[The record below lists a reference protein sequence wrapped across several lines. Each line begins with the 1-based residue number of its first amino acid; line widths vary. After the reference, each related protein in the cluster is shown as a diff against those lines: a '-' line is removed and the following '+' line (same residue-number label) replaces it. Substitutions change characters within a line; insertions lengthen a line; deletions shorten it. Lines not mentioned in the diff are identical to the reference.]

1 MIKTSENDWRLTG
14 QEKFLKN
21 IDLIKIFPNQFVKE
35 RNILNLHE
43 HCEFC
48 MTTINSDYLKACYV
62 TKDLYHW
69 ICQDCF
75 EDFKEAFNWRVVE

>member
-1 MIKTSENDWRLTG
+1 MIRINKNDWRRTG

-21 IDLIKIFPNQFVKE
+21 IDLIKIFPEKFVKE
-35 RNILNLHE
+35 RSISNFHE

-48 MTTINSDYLKACYV
+48 MMVINSDYLKVSYA

-75 EDFKEAFNWRVVE
+75 EDFKEEFNWRIEG